1 MTLIRWWLL
10 YRGVRQDHL
19 CSEECSWVSADRL
32 SSKECSWVRAMGG
45 PTSIAPSPV
54 VLSCWTEDNI
64 VLYSWL
70 QGFCLLG
77 QVATT
82 LLLNFAYL
90 DAGASSLFRLKW
102 LSPDTSLT
110 VAQLSMSAR
119 DIAHSHPGLP
129 QELHHQGRRT
139 FTHDWAG
146 EQVTLGNPALL
157 LSARGPGRYWTF
169 HHLLNKYLVL
179 ILSLERRCMVLVSG
193 FISFCHLFFWRQWR
207 LYSLEIISLLILL
220 WWLKCFWCRA

>member
-19 CSEECSWVSADRL
+19 CSEECSWVSADRLSSEECSWVSADRL

-139 FTHDWAG
+139 FTHVWAG
-146 EQVTLGNPALL
+146 QQVTLGSPAMF
-157 LSARGPGRYWTF
+157 RGSPGE
-169 HHLLNKYLVL
+169 
-179 ILSLERRCMVLVSG
+179 EREGASPGNAGNYRP
-193 FISFCHLFFWRQWR
+193 I
-207 LYSLEIISLLILL
+207 
-220 WWLKCFWCRA
+220 